1 MADITPILMPKW
13 GLSMREG
20 KLAVWHVSEGAT
32 IAPGDEIM
40 DVETDKI
47 ANAVEAADG
56 GLLRRR
62 VGVEG
67 ETYPVRALLGVMA
80 PESVTEDEIDAYV
93 AAYETP
99 AGAEEDEDAGPS
111 YQYADLPA
119 GRIRYAERP
128 GGGVPLVLIHGF
140 GGDLDNWLFNIDALA
155 ESGPAYALDLPGHGQ
170 SVKSARPA
178 GLDLLVD
185 TVVAFLDHI
194 GAEKAHLAGH
204 SMGGLVAGALAVKQ
218 PERVASVT
226 LICPA
231 GLGGE
236 INSAYIDGFVKAT
249 GRKDLKPVLTHL
261 FKDQSLV
268 SRAMVE
274 DLLKYKRLD
283 GVQDFLAELAGNLFA
298 EGRQAQ
304 QVADALA
311 ASGVPV
317 QVIWGEADAI
327 IPSAHAANLKNA
339 ATHLIAD
346 AGHMAQMEKSA
357 EVNRLIRD
365 FIV

>member
-1 MADITPILMPKW
+1 MAEITPILMPKW

-20 KLAVWHVSEGAT
+20 KLAAWHVAEGAM

-62 VGVEG
+62 VGTEG

-80 PESVTEDEIDAYV
+80 PESVPEAEIDAYV

-99 AGAEEDEDAGPS
+99 AAAGEDEDAGPS
-111 YQYADLPA
+111 YQFADLPA

-128 GGGVPLVLIHGF
+128 GEGVPLVLVHGF

-155 ESGPAYALDLPGHGQ
+155 EGGPVYALDLPGHGQ

-178 GLDLLVD
+178 GLDLMVD
-185 TVVAFLDHI
+185 TVAAFLDHI
-194 GAEKAHLAGH
+194 GAGKAHLAGH
-204 SMGGLVAGALAVKQ
+204 SMGGLVAGALAVKH

-236 INSAYIDGFVKAT
+236 INAAYIDGFVKAT
-249 GRKDLKPVLTHL
+249 GRKDLKPVLVHL

-283 GVQDFLAELAGNLFA
+283 GVQDFLAELAGTLFA

-304 QVADALA
+304 QVAEALA
-311 ASGVPV
+311 AGGVPA

-327 IPSAHAANLKNA
+327 IPAAHAGNLKGA
-339 ATHLIAD
+339 TTHLIAD
-346 AGHMAQMEKSA
+346 AGHMVQMEKSA

-365 FIV
+365 FIA